1 MKDLK
6 SQLEGIPVPPG
17 ESIPDAPVPLARRH
31 PLLGEK
37 AHQGAEWF
45 RKARAASIG
54 NAKVV
59 ADAKLRTALQQTDGV
74 LKALKKAGRTREGK
88 EIEEL
93 RKRWLGERN
102 DLAWGLLKT
111 ALESLGVSDKLYRSL
126 KQSEVDPVDVLERY
140 ERIPKGE
147 LAGIGKDRLR
157 ALLIPSG

>member
-6 SQLEGIPVPPG
+6 SQLEGVAVPPG
-17 ESIPDAPVPLARRH
+17 APAPEAPVPLARRH

-45 RKARAASIG
+45 RKARAASFG
-54 NAKVV
+54 NTKVG
-59 ADAKLRTALQQTDGV
+59 ADAKLRAAVQQTDGL
-74 LKALKKAGRTREGK
+74 LKALKKSGKTREAR

-102 DLAWGLLKT
+102 DLAWGHLKT
-111 ALESLGVSDKLYRSL
+111 ALEELGVSDKLYRSL
-126 KQSEVDPVDVLERY
+126 KQSDADPVDVLDRFD
-140 ERIPKGE
+140 RIPKAE

-157 ALLIPSG
+157 ALLVT

>member
-6 SQLEGIPVPPG
+6 SQLEGVAVPAGTAPP
-17 ESIPDAPVPLARRH
+17 EAPVPVARRH

-45 RKARAASIG
+45 RKARSASFG
-54 NAKVV
+54 NTKVG
-59 ADAKLRTALQQTDGV
+59 ADAKLRAAVQQTDGL
-74 LKALKKAGRTREGK
+74 LKALKKSGKTREAK

-111 ALESLGVSDKLYRSL
+111 ELENLGVSDKLYRSL
-126 KQSEVDPVDVLERY
+126 KQSDADPVDVLDRFEK
-140 ERIPKGE
+140 IPKAE

-157 ALLIPSG
+157 ALLVD

>member
-6 SQLEGIPVPPG
+6 SQLEGIAVPAGTAPP
-17 ESIPDAPVPLARRH
+17 EAPVPVARRH

-45 RKARAASIG
+45 RKARAASFG
-54 NAKVV
+54 NTKVG
-59 ADAKLRTALQQTDGV
+59 ADAKLRAAVQQTDGL
-74 LKALKKAGRTREGK
+74 LKALKKSGKTREAK

-102 DLAWGLLKT
+102 DLAWGLVKT
-111 ALESLGVSDKLYRSL
+111 ELENLGVSDKLYRSL
-126 KQSEVDPVDVLERY
+126 KQSDLDPVDVLDRFEK
-140 ERIPKGE
+140 IPKAE

-157 ALLIPSG
+157 ALLVD